1 MAGRPRK
8 PTELHVISGSAK
20 TNPGRLENR
29 ASEPEIDGSDLRGSP
44 APDHLDEV
52 LAAIWNEV
60 AGYLHAR
67 VASAPDLIALEAL
80 VRLVGVMRT
89 GEAVAADY
97 ARLQAY
103 LGEFGMTPAS
113 RSKVSQGKKAEDKKG
128 FAALRSAG

>member
-8 PTELHVISGSAK
+8 PTELHVISGSASK
-20 TNPGRLENR
+20 HPDRMRER
-29 ASEPEIDGSDLRGSP
+29 ADEPEVDGEDLREAP
-44 APDHLDEV
+44 APDHLDER
-52 LAAIWNEV
+52 LAAIWKEV
-60 AGYLHAR
+60 TGYLHAR

-80 VRLVGVMRT
+80 VRLVGVMRS

-113 RSKVSQGKKAEDKKG
+113 RSKVAQGKKSEGKKG
-128 FAALRSAG
+128 FGALRA

>member
-20 TNPGRLENR
+20 TNPGRLQNR
-29 ASEPEIDGSDLRGSP
+29 ADEPETDGEDLRDAP
-44 APDHLDEV
+44 APAHLDDG
-52 LAAIWNEV
+52 LAAIWKEV
-60 AGYLHAR
+60 TSNLHAR
-67 VASAPDLIALEAL
+67 VAASADLIALEAL
-80 VRLVGVMRT
+80 VRLVGVMRS

-113 RSKVSQGKKAEDKKG
+113 RSKVSQGKKAETKKG
-128 FAALRSAG
+128 FAALKA

>member
-29 ASEPEIDGSDLRGSP
+29 ANEPEAEGDDLRAI
-44 APDHLDEV
+44 APPVHLDER
-52 LAAIWNEV
+52 LASIWEEV
-60 AGYLHAR
+60 AGILHAR

-80 VRLVGVMRT
+80 VRLVGVMRS

-113 RSKVSQGKKAEDKKG
+113 RSKVSQGKKPEAKKG
-128 FAALRSAG
+128 FGALKAG